1 MSTICR
7 VAAAMLLASFT
18 AEAAPIAFVNV
29 NVIPMDQPRVLDH
42 QTVLVEGNVIIRSGP
57 GREITVPS
65 GATRIDGNGSAYL
78 LPGLADMHV
87 HIWEPDD
94 AALYVINGVTTALHM
109 GGEPV
114 GAIQRVKGII
124 DSGTI
129 VAPHGF
135 FAFRLDD
142 EFGFVTGTPERAR
155 NAVDLAYANGYDFI
169 KVYSNLSASEFAAIV
184 SEARKD
190 GMAVVGHGVRAV
202 GLPKALFEGQIM
214 VAHAEEFYYTAFGN
228 RTDTARIP
236 QVVAATLRSGAYVT
250 ANLSAFEAITREWGH
265 PEQVTEWLRD
275 ERAQFMTPAVRTRWL
290 EDRRTREHGDLRPVL
305 SFLRLFTKALQ
316 DAGVPLLAGT
326 DSPGAAG
333 VFPGYAIHD
342 ELRTL
347 MEAGLSPFQALTA
360 ATRTP
365 GEFIHKAI
373 PQAQRFGIVAAG
385 YRADLVLV
393 DGNPLGDLQVMRRP
407 RGVMLSGRWFP
418 AEKLVALEQER
429 KRKYRF

>member
-1 MSTICR
+1 MSLLCR
-7 VAAAMLLASFT
+7 VVAVLLVVPFAAG
-18 AEAAPIAFVNV
+18 AAPIAFVNV
-29 NVIPMDQPRVLDH
+29 NVVPMDEPRVLNH
-42 QTVLVEGNVIIRSGP
+42 QTVLVDGNVIVRFGP
-57 GREITVPS
+57 VREVTVPK
-65 GATRIDGNGSAYL
+65 GTTRIDGNGTAYL

-114 GAIQRVKGII
+114 GGIRYVKQII
-124 DSGTI
+124 DAGTI
-129 VAPHGF
+129 VAPRGF

-169 KVYSNLSASEFAAIV
+169 KVYSNLTAAEFAAIV

-190 GMAVVGHGVRAV
+190 GMAVVGHGVRSV

-214 VAHAEEFYYTAFGN
+214 VAHAEEFYYTAFEN

-236 QVVAATLRSGAYVT
+236 QVVADTLRSGAYVT
-250 ANLSAFEAITREWGH
+250 PNLSAFEAITKEWGH
-265 PEQVTEWLRD
+265 PEQVAEWLRD
-275 ERAQFMTPAVRTRWL
+275 DRAQFMTPAVRTRWIN
-290 EDRRTREHGDLRPVL
+290 DRHTREQGDLRPVL
-305 SFLRLFTKALQ
+305 SFLRVFTRALQ

-342 ELRTL
+342 DLRTL
-347 MEAGLSPFQALTA
+347 VEAGLSPFQALTA

-365 GEFIHKAI
+365 GDFIHKSI
-373 PQAQRFGIVAAG
+373 SQAQRFGIVAEG
-385 YRADLVLV
+385 YRADLALV
-393 DGNPLGDLQVMRRP
+393 ASNPLQDLQVMKSP
-407 RGVMLSGRWFP
+407 LGVMLSGRWFP
-418 AEKLVALEQER
+418 ANELVALEQER
-429 KRKYRF
+429 KRKYQ